1 MLTMK
6 KNKVFDFIEDFYIS
20 NGNLE
25 HLISILQKKIE
36 LNKLTYETIV
46 YEIQSYNSVTLYGER
61 LETDEEYKARMDRI
75 KQARSIRKNK
85 RQEQIESAR
94 TFLETKGYVVTKKA

>member
-46 YEIQSYNSVTLYGER
+46 YEIQEYNSVTLYGER
-61 LETDEEYKARMDRI
+61 LETDEEYASRMAKVEKVRLIKKQWKQSKLDAAR
-75 KQARSIRKNK
+75 KL
-85 RQEQIESAR
+85 
-94 TFLETKGYVVTKKA
+94 LEKEGYTITK